1 MLRRLSLRDVV
12 IVAELELELGP
23 GFTVLTGETG
33 AGKSILV
40 DALQLALGA
49 RAEATLVREGAR
61 RAEVSAEF
69 DSPHSLRP
77 WLEEAGFAVDDVL
90 LLRRVVEA
98 PGNVGAEA
106 SGRSRAWI
114 NGSPA
119 TLAQLREA
127 ADHLVDIHGQHA
139 WQSLTRPA
147 AVRAL
152 LDTQA
157 GADTAPLQAA
167 WATWRAALQRL
178 QDARS
183 QRDTLERE
191 RERLAWQ
198 IAEVDKLAPGA
209 EEWET
214 LNAEHQRLAHG
225 HADRAQR

>member
-12 IVAELELELGP
+12 IVAELDLELGP

-69 DSPHSLRP
+69 DTPDSLRP
-77 WLEEAGFAVDDVL
+77 WLEEAGFAVDEVL
-90 LLRRVVEA
+90 LLRRVVDA
-98 PGNVGAEA
+98 AGGADA

-139 WQSLTRPA
+139 WQSLT
-147 AVRAL
+147 
-152 LDTQA
+152 
-157 GADTAPLQAA
+157 
-167 WATWRAALQRL
+167 
-178 QDARS
+178 
-183 QRDTLERE
+183 
-191 RERLAWQ
+191 
-198 IAEVDKLAPGA
+198 
-209 EEWET
+209 
-214 LNAEHQRLAHG
+214 
-225 HADRAQR
+225 

>member
-1 MLRRLSLRDVV
+1 MLRRLCLRDVV

-49 RAEATLVREGAR
+49 RAEATLVREGTR

-69 DSPHSLRP
+69 DTPPSLRP
-77 WLEEAGFAVDDVL
+77 WLEEAGFAADEVL

-98 PGNVGAEA
+98 AGGADA

-152 LDTQA
+152 LD
-157 GADTAPLQAA
+157 LS
-167 WATWRAALQRL
+167 L
-178 QDARS
+178 
-183 QRDTLERE
+183 
-191 RERLAWQ
+191 
-198 IAEVDKLAPGA
+198 I
-209 EEWET
+209 
-214 LNAEHQRLAHG
+214 HI
-225 HADRAQR
+225 